1 MFVCMCVCVY
11 NSGAYFV
18 TYPSTHVLVCVCVCI
33 WYLAR
38 TMHKLPAVAAASAR
52 AFTCATPDFQA
63 LPPMLQEKQP
73 SLYLYIISCT
83 SSRDDPDYTFSIHL
97 LEPAFVISC
106 VQHALKAL
114 QSGWTSSELSFTA
127 IQSNLPS

>member
-1 MFVCMCVCVY
+1 
-11 NSGAYFV
+11 
-18 TYPSTHVLVCVCVCI
+18 
-33 WYLAR
+33 
-38 TMHKLPAVAAASAR
+38 MHKLPPVAAASAR

-97 LEPAFVISC
+97 LEPALSSRVYNMR
-106 VQHALKAL
+106 LKHFSLAGPP
-114 QSGWTSSELSFTA
+114 Q
-127 IQSNLPS
+127 N